1 MLNGQNIKK
10 PLTVIDPET
19 EPIQIGQASANT
31 KKKTLPSVKK
41 TVGTNKK
48 APETLKKPTEVL
60 KSIEIDHIANEPR
73 ERIRIKRLLPMAAHK
88 SAMLPGNLKP
98 KRDTYNVEEILDKRM
113 IGRHFKYLIKWEGY
127 PDEENSWEP
136 KSNLPSQ
143 LVDEFEEKNKVL
155 RTEKPVEV
163 LDENKK
169 DLSEGLN
176 LGEEHQ
182 KLDQKGLIDVEK
194 EVEKNET
201 FKNNE
206 HNVEG
211 ENLEQPEVIEE
222 KGNKNQPMEI
232 EEVEVK
238 NDVLPIKKQLKKS
251 HFIKKNK
258 KNVTKPLEVED
269 EKENPT
275 KSGKEALV
283 INSDNEGPGSNRATK
298 YGDFRLGDRFK
309 QIKKLR
315 YNKKMKTVY
324 AVIEWKPRD
333 DGFVPLTS
341 KIDLN
346 GLKSNIPNETINFLV
361 NTLIEMKEKRKE
373 AKNSDINGE

>member
-1 MLNGQNIKK
+1 MGKKIVKASHKKNPPAQPKISKSPGTSVSPNPIKSTPKTRSPTPQNVSKQKSLLISHPQLKKKTMLNGQNIKK

-232 EEVEVK
+232 E
-238 NDVLPIKKQLKKS
+238 
-251 HFIKKNK
+251 
-258 KNVTKPLEVED
+258 
-269 EKENPT
+269 
-275 KSGKEALV
+275 
-283 INSDNEGPGSNRATK
+283 
-298 YGDFRLGDRFK
+298 
-309 QIKKLR
+309 
-315 YNKKMKTVY
+315 
-324 AVIEWKPRD
+324 
-333 DGFVPLTS
+333 
-341 KIDLN
+341 
-346 GLKSNIPNETINFLV
+346 
-361 NTLIEMKEKRKE
+361 
-373 AKNSDINGE
+373 